1 MVDACGRCS
10 SARPA
15 GNDVWGAVAW
25 SLGLIAVF
33 GTLSV
38 APLPAATLSS

>member
-1 MVDACGRCS
+1 MVDAVRALFVGG
-10 SARPA
+10 PA

-33 GTLSV
+33 GTLAVRRYRTAVVS
-38 APLPAATLSS
+38 